1 MSDLHGENEAFVHI
15 LNSASGVIRE
25 KVDAVLGDTM
35 PEAARAELAT
45 LIYYPARKLPLLKA
59 RYPEGFS
66 EDRSIHRK
74 ELEEIKNKEGK
85 ING

>member
-25 KVDAVLGDTM
+25 KVDAVLGNTM

-45 LIYYPARKLPLLKA
+45 PDLL
-59 RYPEGFS
+59 S
-66 EDRSIHRK
+66 HRK
-74 ELEEIKNKEGK
+74 AASA
-85 ING
+85 